1 MGFVKQSPIIY
12 EVGSILNLLILIYEF
27 DFEEQITFINLLID
41 VFSIKSREVFF

>member
-1 MGFVKQSPIIY
+1 M
-12 EVGSILNLLILIYEF
+12 NLLILIYEF